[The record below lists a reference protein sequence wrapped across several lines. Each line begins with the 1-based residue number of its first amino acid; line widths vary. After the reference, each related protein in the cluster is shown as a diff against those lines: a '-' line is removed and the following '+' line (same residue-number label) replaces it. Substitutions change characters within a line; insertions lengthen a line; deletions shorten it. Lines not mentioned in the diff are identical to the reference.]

1 MPVDVKIP
9 QLGESITEAE
19 IVRWLKADGES
30 VAVDD
35 PLAEIETDK
44 ATAELPSPA
53 SGILQIVVP
62 EGSTVK
68 PGDVV
73 ARIQEGK
80 AKGETKPA
88 APAAPD
94 EAAARAPQSAAAA
107 KPSAP
112 REARGD
118 TREAQGQAPGEREA
132 PARPPRPAARQAVP
146 PPASSETD
154 GGDDRLSPAVRR
166 LVTENHIDPAG
177 ISATGPGGRLTK
189 EDVLAYLE
197 ANKTE
202 SQQRPRNEA
211 VRPDE
216 AARERRLATMRE
228 QADDETRSDAGAERP
243 PREQAPERDD
253 KGARL
258 SLVRGATPASEPAAR
273 ADALKPPRASG
284 DGSAEERVRM
294 SRLRRSIAQR
304 LVEAQQTAAIL
315 TTFNEVDMSRV
326 MDWRSRFKDKFAQAH
341 GVTLGFMSFFA
352 RASVLALK
360 DVPVV
365 NARIEG
371 DEIVYN
377 SQVHLGIAASTDR
390 GLVVPVVRNADA
402 LGMADLER
410 EIGRLAELARTGRIG
425 LEDLTGGTF
434 TISNGGVFGSLMSTP
449 ILNPPQ
455 SAILGMHKIEK
466 RPVVIADQIVV
477 RPMMY
482 LAVSYDHRLIDGR
495 EAVTFLVRIKERIED
510 PERLLLEV

>member
-1 MPVDVKIP
+1 MPVEVKIP
-9 QLGESITEAE
+9 QLGESVTEAE
-19 IVRWLKADGES
+19 IVRWLKADGDQ
-30 VAVDD
+30 VAVDE

-44 ATAELPSPA
+44 ATAELPAP
-53 SGILQIVVP
+53 SGGVLEIVVA

-73 ARIQEGK
+73 ARIHEGK
-80 AKGETKPA
+80 AKAAQPPAKETPA
-88 APAAPD
+88 QTPRETTQ
-94 EAAARAPQSAAAA
+94 EAAAGSRA
-107 KPSAP
+107 
-112 REARGD
+112 
-118 TREAQGQAPGEREA
+118 
-132 PARPPRPAARQAVP
+132 
-146 PPASSETD
+146 D
-154 GGDDRLSPAVRR
+154 GGNGGEKLSPAVRR
-166 LVTENHIDPAG
+166 LVDENRLDPHG

-189 EDVLAYLE
+189 QDVLAHLQE
-197 ANKTE
+197 GKPAT
-202 SQQRPRNEA
+202 

-216 AARERRLATMRE
+216 ANARADVGSDRVPSEPTVERE
-228 QADDETRSDAGAERP
+228 
-243 PREQAPERDD
+243 D

-258 SLVRGATPASEPAAR
+258 SLVRGPVPTSETGAPAAPAPSSEPE
-273 ADALKPPRASG
+273 
-284 DGSAEERVRM
+284 EERVRM

-326 MDWRSRFKDKFAQAH
+326 MDWRARFKDKFAQTH

-352 RASVLALK
+352 RACVLALK
-360 DVPVV
+360 EIPVV

-377 SQVHLGIAASTDR
+377 QRVHLGIAASTDR
-390 GLVVPVVRNADA
+390 GLVVPVIRYAETLA
-402 LGMADLER
+402 MADLER

-455 SAILGMHKIEK
+455 SAILGMHKIQK
-466 RPVVIADQIVV
+466 RAVVVEDQIVV

-482 LAVSYDHRLIDGR
+482 LALSYDHRLIDGR
-495 EAVTFLVRIKERIED
+495 EAVTFLVRVKERLED
-510 PERLLLEV
+510 PERLLLEI